1 MNRVTR
7 LSVIIFDTESNV
19 VTDIFAKFVKIKR
32 VMWMKYVNA
41 NEVLPEELL
50 AMIQKHYEGGYLYIP
65 KHNARRATGQ
75 TAYKN
80 ELEKRNRRI
89 YLMHLEGR
97 TNGQL
102 GKIFHLSKSSLRRII
117 AKEKAGYQDMK
128 ETIEE
133 ILPAW
138 GMEGG
143 RIAQIYPTAWEIDG
157 SYVIKRY
164 DDREQLERNIKISAV
179 LSACGIPA
187 AAVIP
192 THNGESCAAHRDAYF
207 LMSQKLRGSNIS
219 DRKDL
224 TAAYKMGCAIARLH
238 EAFLVCE
245 KEMEF
250 WDNSLLKEMQ
260 GWVRETFER
269 NGWQILGREAYE
281 EAAAALETVYD
292 GLPKQL
298 IHRDVHFGNFLFAEG
313 ELSGYIDFDLSQRN
327 IRIFDVCYFLTG
339 LLSEETDDAFTQE
352 EWLASV
358 KSVAAG
364 YESVSPFSE
373 KEKAAVPCVMAC
385 IEILC
390 AAYFIRVKDTKRAA
404 DACQILRM
412 IQNCE
417 SAISELLIGKHC

>member
-1 MNRVTR
+1 
-7 LSVIIFDTESNV
+7 
-19 VTDIFAKFVKIKR
+19 
-32 VMWMKYVNA
+32 
-41 NEVLPEELL
+41 
-50 AMIQKHYEGGYLYIP
+50 MIQKHYDGGYLYIP
-65 KHNARRATGQ
+65 KHNARRATGH

-80 ELEKRNRRI
+80 ELGKRNRRI

-102 GKIFHLSKSSLRRII
+102 GKIFHLSESSLRRII
-117 AKEKAGYQDMK
+117 AKEKAGYRNMK

-143 RIAQIYPTAWEIDG
+143 QITQIYPTAWEIDG

-164 DDREQLERNIKISAV
+164 DDREQMERNIKISV
-179 LSACGIPA
+179 GLSDCGIPV

-192 THNGESCAAHRDAYF
+192 VRSGESYTAHRDAYF

-224 TAAYKMGCAIARLH
+224 TVAYKMGCAIARLH
-238 EAFLVCE
+238 GAFLVCE

-260 GWVRETFER
+260 GWVRETFDR
-269 NGWQILGREAYE
+269 SGWQILDKEVYDK
-281 EAAAALETVYD
+281 AAATLEAVYD
-292 GLPKQL
+292 GLPRQL
-298 IHRDVHFGNFLFAEG
+298 IHRDVHFGNFLFADG
-313 ELSGYIDFDLSQRN
+313 ELSDYIDFDLSQRN

-339 LLSEETDDAFTQE
+339 LLSEETDDAFTRE

-358 KSVAAG
+358 KAVTAG
-364 YESVSPFSE
+364 YESVSPLTE
-373 KEKAAVPCVMAC
+373 KEKAAIPCVMAC
-385 IEILC
+385 VEMLC
-390 AAYFIRVKDTKRAA
+390 AAYFTRVKDTKRAV
-404 DACQILRM
+404 DAGQILRM

-417 SAISELLIGKHC
+417 RDIRELLTGKHIRGNMI